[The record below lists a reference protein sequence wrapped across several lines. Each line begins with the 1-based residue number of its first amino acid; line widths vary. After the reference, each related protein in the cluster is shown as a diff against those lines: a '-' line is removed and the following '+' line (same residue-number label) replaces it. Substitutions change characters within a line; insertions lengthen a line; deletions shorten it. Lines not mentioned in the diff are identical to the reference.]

1 MKCSENNEKVFDTI
15 KAVDN
20 SIKAIKSIKI
30 FLE

>member
-1 MKCSENNEKVFDTI
+1 MLENNEKIFDTI

-20 SIKAIKSIKI
+20 SIKAIKSIKN